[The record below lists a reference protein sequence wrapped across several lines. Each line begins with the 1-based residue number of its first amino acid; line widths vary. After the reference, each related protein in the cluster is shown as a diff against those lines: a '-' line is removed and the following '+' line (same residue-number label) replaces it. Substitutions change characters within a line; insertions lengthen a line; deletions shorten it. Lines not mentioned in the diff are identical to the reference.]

1 MQPNE
6 TPWEPLLKDCA
17 FRNTDISFQMKSE
30 ELNLA
35 RGMVGFHFRIPLAM
49 TRLNA
54 HSQDRLFYEK
64 SAFFVCQ
71 YEAGNLALRSLCD
84 AICGSYIGAS
94 ILLRS
99 VLELDLKGAFYQ
111 CLTEE
116 KYFSNAE
123 ILMKDKKGKKL
134 LEFLEKLFDYS
145 PATKLD
151 LERASIG
158 IFDKLESVI
167 VRREYQVLPS
177 VIFRQLEAWDLFEPI
192 TNPKKTI
199 YDTLYSKL
207 SGDVHVMLDRTDL
220 GKFLLKDSESCF
232 NVPQVD
238 PQFLQEYLDNL
249 RDVMDVGVVLT
260 FNILKENLKDEK
272 IMNSLR
278 QLIIEFFHIVCEL
291 RYFHESLECYF
302 LKISRFLNTGFRK
315 RHAITKSVS

>member
-6 TPWEPLLKDCA
+6 TPWKQLSEDCA
-17 FRNTDISFQMKSE
+17 FRNSDISFQMKSE

-54 HSQDRLFYEK
+54 HNQDQLFYEK

-99 VLELDLKGAFYQ
+99 VFELDLKGAFYQ

-116 KYFSNAE
+116 KYFSNIE
-123 ILMKDKKGKKL
+123 ILMKDKKGKIL
-134 LEFLEKLFDYS
+134 VEFLENLFDYS
-145 PATKLD
+145 PDTKMN

-167 VRREYQVLPS
+167 VKREYQVLPS
-177 VIFRQLEAWDLFEPI
+177 VIFRQLEAWGLFEPI
-192 TNPKKTI
+192 INPKKTI
-199 YDTLYSKL
+199 YNTLYSKL

-220 GKFLLKDSESCF
+220 GKFLLKDPETCF
-232 NVPQVD
+232 SIPKVD

-249 RDVMDVGVVLT
+249 RDVMDAGVVLT
-260 FNILKENLKDEK
+260 FNILKENLKDKK
-272 IMNSLR
+272 IMDSVK
-278 QLIIEFFHIVCEL
+278 QLITEFSHIICKL
-291 RYFHESLECYF
+291 RYSQEFLEYS
-302 LKISRFLNTGFRK
+302 KT
-315 RHAITKSVS
+315 

>member
-6 TPWEPLLKDCA
+6 IPWESLLKDCA
-17 FRNTDISFQMKSE
+17 FRNSDISFQMKSE

-35 RGMVGFHFRIPLAM
+35 RRMVGFHFRIPLIM

-54 HSQDRLFYEK
+54 HSQDQLFYEK

-123 ILMKDKKGKKL
+123 ILMKDRKGKKL
-134 LEFLEKLFDYS
+134 LGFLEDLFDYS

-177 VIFRQLEAWDLFEPI
+177 VIFRQLQAWDLFEPI

-199 YDTLYSKL
+199 YDTLYSEL

-220 GKFLLKDSESCF
+220 GKFLLKDPESCF

-249 RDVMDVGVVLT
+249 RDVMDAGVVLT
-260 FNILKENLKDEK
+260 FNMLKGNLKDRK
-272 IMNSLR
+272 IKDSLR
-278 QLIIEFFHIVCEL
+278 QLITEFSHIICEL
-291 RYFHESLECYF
+291 RYFYESLEYN
-302 LKISRFLNTGFRK
+302 KMTN
-315 RHAITKSVS
+315 